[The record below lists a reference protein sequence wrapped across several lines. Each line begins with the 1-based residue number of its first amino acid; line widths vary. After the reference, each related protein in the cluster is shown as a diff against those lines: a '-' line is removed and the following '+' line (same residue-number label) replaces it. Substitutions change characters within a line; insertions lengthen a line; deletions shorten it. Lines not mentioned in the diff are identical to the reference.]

1 MIGLFYVSQHQLSV
15 YYNQYYLIHKY
26 EWMINWTLSY
36 DDHANLVLHI
46 LLQETHT
53 ISYTLKQT
61 HTLYFNQI
69 VLLRFRG
76 EEKSENFNVRQK
88 SHEETDF
95 VLKMSIKYLW
105 EILITYTN
113 DYDDECIENSTSSD

>member
-1 MIGLFYVSQHQLSV
+1 MTIMQIQYCTYFYKQPTQH
-15 YYNQYYLIHKY
+15 HK
-26 EWMINWTLSY
+26 
-36 DDHANLVLHI
+36 H
-46 LLQETHT
+46 
-53 ISYTLKQT
+53 TLKQT

-95 VLKMSIKYLW
+95 VLRTSIKYLR